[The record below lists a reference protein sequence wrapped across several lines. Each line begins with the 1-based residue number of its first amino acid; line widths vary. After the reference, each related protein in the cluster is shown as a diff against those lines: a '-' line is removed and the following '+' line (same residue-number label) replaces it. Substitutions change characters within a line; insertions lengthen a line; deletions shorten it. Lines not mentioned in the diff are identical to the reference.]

1 VALGLVG
8 SLARPEG
15 NVTGVSNM
23 AGDLGAKRLE
33 LLKEALPGARR
44 IALLLH
50 PDEPI
55 VAPQLRDLEPAGR
68 RLGVEL
74 RRFPLRHN
82 AEVERVLA
90 DVVRWRADAILRLAG
105 QAITVGKRTAEVA
118 LERRVPAMLLQ
129 RPEAEAGALM
139 TYFADHPALYRR
151 AAPGDLPVE
160 QPTQFDLVIN
170 LATARALGL
179 TLPPAL
185 LLRADKVIQ

>member
-1 VALGLVG
+1 
-8 SLARPEG
+8 
-15 NVTGVSNM
+15 
-23 AGDLGAKRLE
+23 
-33 LLKEALPGARR
+33 
-44 IALLLH
+44 
-50 PDEPI
+50 
-55 VAPQLRDLEPAGR
+55 
-68 RLGVEL
+68 
-74 RRFPLRHN
+74 
-82 AEVERVLA
+82 
-90 DVVRWRADAILRLAG
+90 
-105 QAITVGKRTAEVA
+105 
-118 LERRVPAMLLQ
+118 MLLQ